1 MKIFSASIYSAI
13 LLISIPNFLLSQD
26 ITDLYFKGDISTVP
40 DMWKHGYL
48 GVAESWNVGAPDGPV
63 SENKPTSTDNLW
75 ISGSTTA
82 QSGFV
87 TGWVGDM
94 YFRDINFDLTLS
106 ASSFDLLSNIENQ
119 TINSLLHLSRGIFG
133 ADFGSSSA
141 VISNTKNPAAVIR
154 ASESR
159 RARPM
164 SKLEYFFRI
173 MATISVPPL
182 EAPMLKRIA
191 EPSAGRAMAKQSS
204 SMGWSVSGPLIG
216 QIRSITERA
225 TDSRI
230 LQYAVLAAN
239 FFPSMTSPITRRI
252 MLMIR
257 LKSPAD
263 MTPVRAMSTA
273 RPVTPPNVKLFVN
286 LKK

>member
-48 GVAESWNVGAPDGPV
+48 GESNSWNVGAPDGPV

-106 ASSFDLLSNIENQ
+106 GSSFDLLSNIENQ
-119 TINSLLHLSRGIFG
+119 TINS
-133 ADFGSSSA
+133 
-141 VISNTKNPAAVIR
+141 
-154 ASESR
+154 
-159 RARPM
+159 
-164 SKLEYFFRI
+164 
-173 MATISVPPL
+173 
-182 EAPMLKRIA
+182 
-191 EPSAGRAMAKQSS
+191 
-204 SMGWSVSGPLIG
+204 SGNINVN
-216 QIRSITERA
+216 INKINNDWTRSINILVEDDSAYKFAGDFTFSSHRA
-225 TDSRI
+225 TLSIKNKPDYGPDPYPVVNISKNGSFSVGGDFKINNKMNDSG
-230 LQYAVLAAN
+230 QYEDIV
-239 FFPSMTSPITRRI
+239 
-252 MLMIR
+252 
-257 LKSPAD
+257 
-263 MTPVRAMSTA
+263 
-273 RPVTPPNVKLFVN
+273 
-286 LKK
+286 